1 MSKKNSAEFNGSGS
15 KLLWVEPSHFQFGR
29 SLHSMA
35 DIEVSKNLSKKQFN
49 TFLVIPRSKKSV
61 IIKIGNSEIRT
72 ISIPVKHIPFLSS
85 LIYAVD
91 LLFYL
96 PICLISKKPDYIMTV
111 PDVSIVSFIPLV
123 FLSKFRHIKIILDIR
138 SVPVET
144 FGFLGFLQN
153 FWFTVSL
160 LIAKKLFNGITVITP
175 LMKSDICN
183 LYSINPEGVGVWTSG
198 VSEQLF
204 MTNSNSN
211 EINDLRAEHRITK
224 KFVIFYHGVFTA
236 SRGLKETIESLK
248 ILKIAGYD
256 VVLFLLGAGPALSSL
271 TEVIRENQLEDN
283 VIVHSQVEYEK
294 VPKFIQMAD
303 VCIVPLPDNPFWRS
317 QSPLKLL
324 EYLAMEK
331 TVILTDIP
339 AHKFV
344 VGDSECG
351 VYISSVTP
359 REIARS
365 LIYVLDNRDKLS
377 EWGKSGRKIIYDRYT
392 WKKVAED
399 LSNYLLS
406 IKRRHK

>member
-1 MSKKNSAEFNGSGS
+1 
-15 KLLWVEPSHFQFGR
+15 
-29 SLHSMA
+29 
-35 DIEVSKNLSKKQFN
+35 
-49 TFLVIPRSKKSV
+49 
-61 IIKIGNSEIRT
+61 
-72 ISIPVKHIPFLSS
+72 
-85 LIYAVD
+85 
-91 LLFYL
+91 
-96 PICLISKKPDYIMTV
+96 MTV

-123 FLSKFRHIKIILDIR
+123 FLSRFRRIKIILDIR

-144 FGFLGFLQN
+144 YGFLGFLQN

-183 LYSINPEGVGVWTSG
+183 LYSINPKRVGVWTSG

-204 MTNSNSN
+204 MTTCNSN
-211 EINDLRAEHRITK
+211 EINDLRAEHRLTK

-283 VIVHSQVEYEK
+283 VIIHSQVEYEK

-303 VCIVPLPDNPFWRS
+303 VCIVPLPNNPFWRS

-344 VGDSECG
+344 VEDSECG
-351 VYISSVTP
+351 IYIKSVTP
-359 REIARS
+359 KEIARS
-365 LIYVLDNRDKLS
+365 LIYVLDNSDKLS
-377 EWGKSGRKIIYDRYT
+377 EWGKSGRKIIYDKYT

-399 LSNYLLS
+399 LSNYLFS
-406 IKRRHK
+406 IKRGNK